1 MKNKGIPFIEQ
12 HVEKIFLGVAG
23 VAFLSIVAWQVLGTH
38 NNVMLDG
45 RSAAPGDLD
54 EALAQKT
61 QALAGKLE
69 QPAPSI
75 EDALKARLSPKAESY
90 AKDLGSSV
98 SPRGDIPQIEPV
110 LASRLQS
117 DGATSGRPFHVPE
130 FPALAM
136 RPSRV
141 FSDTIDPAFLAEKL
155 KDASAS
161 NAYAAFKSAQF
172 GTAGEPYDV
181 TWVVPSAVIDV
192 DSIRSELSS
201 KQGGDSI
208 PEVWYGKRLF
218 IVDVQ
223 FEREQLMANG
233 SWGGATMLPILPGQA
248 SVRAEIETGMAASKA
263 KPEERTGR
271 EASLRDSV
279 MDQLAAPGFQSAL
292 LQPDF
297 FPTKQ
302 VGEDRNFDPSEI
314 LKEPEPESIA
324 VDEAKLAEERE
335 LVKLRQRRDS
345 SAVELKRQKERL
357 ADLGGEAE
365 EAPKEDKKNDRNRGS
380 GGGAG
385 AGGGGGGGGANR
397 PGSGLGGAAG
407 GMSGGRR
414 SGNTDENLEQRV
426 DLTKKVRAL
435 EKKLADHESALAK
448 KLQELGRSEEKATLG
463 NLSTDLSTAKS
474 VVVWAHDLSAKPGQT
489 YRYRAVAKVYN
500 PFFTSG
506 PLLVESQKRLA
517 DSFALE
523 TKSSPWCDPIRV
535 GAPVEFFVTEAV
547 AGEGKLGLGTASVEV
562 YRFHDGDRRLETFS
576 VQPGDRIGSV
586 KDKVDYDTGFFV
598 VDIFVDP
605 AIERGASDRRPSPVV
620 VVQNLQGDRY
630 ELRVPRYQSEDVT
643 RLNYQ
648 SRVEVRSAEEK
659 IDASDKKDAPKDGG
673 KDGGRDGGNRPR
685 G

>member
-1 MKNKGIPFIEQ
+1 
-12 HVEKIFLGVAG
+12 
-23 VAFLSIVAWQVLGTH
+23 
-38 NNVMLDG
+38 
-45 RSAAPGDLD
+45 
-54 EALAQKT
+54 
-61 QALAGKLE
+61 
-69 QPAPSI
+69 
-75 EDALKARLSPKAESY
+75 
-90 AKDLGSSV
+90 
-98 SPRGDIPQIEPV
+98 
-110 LASRLQS
+110 
-117 DGATSGRPFHVPE
+117 
-130 FPALAM
+130 
-136 RPSRV
+136 
-141 FSDTIDPAFLAEKL
+141 
-155 KDASAS
+155 
-161 NAYAAFKSAQF
+161 
-172 GTAGEPYDV
+172 
-181 TWVVPSAVIDV
+181 
-192 DSIRSELSS
+192 
-201 KQGGDSI
+201 
-208 PEVWYGKRLF
+208 
-218 IVDVQ
+218 
-223 FEREQLMANG
+223 
-233 SWGGATMLPILPGQA
+233 
-248 SVRAEIETGMAASKA
+248 
-263 KPEERTGR
+263 
-271 EASLRDSV
+271 
-279 MDQLAAPGFQSAL
+279 
-292 LQPDF
+292 
-297 FPTKQ
+297 
-302 VGEDRNFDPSEI
+302 
-314 LKEPEPESIA
+314 
-324 VDEAKLAEERE
+324 
-335 LVKLRQRRDS
+335 
-345 SAVELKRQKERL
+345 
-357 ADLGGEAE
+357 
-365 EAPKEDKKNDRNRGS
+365 
-380 GGGAG
+380 
-385 AGGGGGGGGANR
+385 
-397 PGSGLGGAAG
+397 
-407 GMSGGRR
+407 MSGGRR

-673 KDGGRDGGNRPR
+673 KDGGRDGGRDGGNRPR